1 MMKIF
6 IAIKIFYIM
15 FNELLLQLFYSQY
28 NKFILKLKNVFFLY

>member
-6 IAIKIFYIM
+6 ISIKIFYIL